1 MGPRN
6 SPMLENFYRTYCAIC
21 KDIGISLADTAD
33 PDKAFSPTTKGQML
47 GIDFDTDK
55 WIWWLSTKKLDR
67 YVCDIQGLIK
77 VRETTLGTIQ
87 SVVGKILYIAPLIPG
102 SKYHLSELHGLNDY
116 TGERNKNDI
125 VIVTEEA
132 KEKLQWW
139 LVMTRLSGHGM
150 PIPTGYDVCP
160 PWAVIGDSDAAGTI
174 PYHTIHVAVSRCLEV
189 APGLS
194 LDMEWAL

>member
-1 MGPRN
+1 M
-6 SPMLENFYRTYCAIC
+6 
-21 KDIGISLADTAD
+21 
-33 PDKAFSPTTKGQML
+33 
-47 GIDFDTDK
+47 
-55 WIWWLSTKKLDR
+55 
-67 YVCDIQGLIK
+67 
-77 VRETTLGTIQ
+77 RETTLGTIQ

-139 LVMTRLSGHGM
+139 LVMTRLSGQGM

-174 PYHTIHVAVSRCLEV
+174 PYHTIHICYRISLSAGGTRFEFGHGMGAVMNRGWAYVAWPRLINSEEV
-189 APGLS
+189 APCCNAKWRHKVGLS
-194 LDMEWAL
+194 NLVKLLDSKALVGHCKAE